1 MESAEIEAIKSR
13 FYTLPAPTAAEIGAL
28 MVDLGDV
35 TCKCDNLERKKSI
48 IDFMNEVGVTSMEKN
63 EVGEYTYPAVIAEVR
78 VRDGIKVRDGIACIA
93 PVCLCEAIKQLSEEN
108 PELSSHVRVPVMPL
122 KRAYD
127 LTKPSD
133 DLELK
138 AMIAGI
144 CRGEGNREIIKV
156 FIKYY
161 IIKKATE
168 DPKFKEKII
177 DWFNSPAERLPHGL
191 VKELL
196 EYLHDLG
203 INVREWTIKDALYG
217 LRLSS
222 SNEILEILGIEVKG
236 SSANINCVEYDYV
249 QSSLKKLSI
258 TDMGTAQKYT
268 EVLCMLT
275 EGELKA
281 LLNIAEN
288 TECGG
293 RLKVLFERGA
303 SADDLRGLI
312 GECSDKS
319 ASEGEETKA
328 SQTGGTKVVE
338 VSKPEVKVR
347 ERIEEPVK
355 AEEGEARFEL
365 RPRTLVDIEVR
376 CVGPNAD
383 EDDRCKAVKAFVDF
397 ALGRS
402 PPDKFLELF
411 DAIAPTKF
419 VEPTGSDFKGIKGTI
434 NKLLRAYG
442 VKHVEQITDLY
453 TREGPNKLLNNA
465 LGGDFQS
472 LIEYLKLVV
481 EKVMGNANGESR
493 EALRNLHTILSN
505 IAQLSPGALNE
516 YAWVL
521 IDATNAIKGR
531 YSWGT
536 FLVDLAT
543 QLNLDPEEVCIRL
556 AEAGRRKRGKG
567 GTPY

>member
-1 MESAEIEAIKSR
+1 
-13 FYTLPAPTAAEIGAL
+13 
-28 MVDLGDV
+28 
-35 TCKCDNLERKKSI
+35 
-48 IDFMNEVGVTSMEKN
+48 
-63 EVGEYTYPAVIAEVR
+63 VR
-78 VRDGIKVRDGIACIA
+78 VRR
-93 PVCLCEAIKQLSEEN
+93 P
-108 PELSSHVRVPVMPL
+108 
-122 KRAYD
+122 
-127 LTKPSD
+127 KP
-133 DLELK
+133 
-138 AMIAGI
+138 AR
-144 CRGEGNREIIKV
+144 RGR
-156 FIKYY
+156 
-161 IIKKATE
+161 
-168 DPKFKEKII
+168 
-177 DWFNSPAERLPHGL
+177 
-191 VKELL
+191 
-196 EYLHDLG
+196 
-203 INVREWTIKDALYG
+203 
-217 LRLSS
+217 
-222 SNEILEILGIEVKG
+222 
-236 SSANINCVEYDYV
+236 
-249 QSSLKKLSI
+249 
-258 TDMGTAQKYT
+258 
-268 EVLCMLT
+268 
-275 EGELKA
+275 
-281 LLNIAEN
+281 
-288 TECGG
+288 
-293 RLKVLFERGA
+293 
-303 SADDLRGLI
+303 
-312 GECSDKS
+312 
-319 ASEGEETKA
+319 
-328 SQTGGTKVVE
+328 GTKVVE

-453 TREGPNKLLNNA
+453 TREGPNKLLDDA

-481 EKVMGNANGESR
+481 EKAMGNANGETK
-493 EALRNLHTILSN
+493 ETPRNLHTILSN